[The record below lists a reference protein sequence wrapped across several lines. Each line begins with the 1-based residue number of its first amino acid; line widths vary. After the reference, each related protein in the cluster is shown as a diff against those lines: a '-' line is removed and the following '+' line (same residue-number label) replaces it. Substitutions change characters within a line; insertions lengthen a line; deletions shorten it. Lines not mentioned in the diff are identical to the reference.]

1 MAKELNRL
9 HKEYIDVV
17 VPAIMKEK
25 GYKNI
30 NQVPKLEKIIVSRGL
45 GDVKDNSQAFNKAV
59 DELATITGQKPVTTT
74 AVSLSISL
82 VLTDVTITA
91 APS

>member
-25 GYKNI
+25 GYKII
-30 NQVPKLEKIIVSRGL
+30 N
-45 GDVKDNSQAFNKAV
+45 
-59 DELATITGQKPVTTT
+59 
-74 AVSLSISL
+74 
-82 VLTDVTITA
+82 
-91 APS
+91 